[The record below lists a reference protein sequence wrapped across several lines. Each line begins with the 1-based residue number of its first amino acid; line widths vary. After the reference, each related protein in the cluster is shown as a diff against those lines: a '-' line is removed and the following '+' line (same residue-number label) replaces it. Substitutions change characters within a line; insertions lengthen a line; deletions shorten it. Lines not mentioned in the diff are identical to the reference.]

1 MISTAIRLTARP
13 LNSAANTT
21 PCQYPSMDAATWVR
35 SNREALGWSQRRL
48 AAAVGV
54 TQGAV
59 SQWENGGGLTME
71 SLTTLSRVFGASL
84 KGVVGKDTDFPGEM
98 VEREDELRLLYAYR
112 AIAPDRRAFV
122 LDMLFGGR
130 STQDPANSPAEQ
142 PIRRVR

>member
-1 MISTAIRLTARP
+1 
-13 LNSAANTT
+13 
-21 PCQYPSMDAATWVR
+21 MDAAAWVR

-84 KGVVGKDTDFPGEM
+84 KGVVGKGTDFPGEM

-112 AIAPDRRAFV
+112 AIASDRQAFV